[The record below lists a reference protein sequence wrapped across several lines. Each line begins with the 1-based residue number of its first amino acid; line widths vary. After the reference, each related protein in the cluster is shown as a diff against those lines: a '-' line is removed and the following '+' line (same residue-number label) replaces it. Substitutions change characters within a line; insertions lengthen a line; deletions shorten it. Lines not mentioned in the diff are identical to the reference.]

1 MSISLFSDKNI
12 PPSPDEISLS
22 LGNLQPVWID
32 LIKFIEENY
41 QMESNLS
48 YGGKNYGWNLWY
60 RKGGKSLAS
69 LYPQKDGF
77 VVQVVL
83 GKTQVEAALQLSL
96 GEHVR
101 KILRETP
108 QLHDGRWLFIP
119 VHSQGE
125 ADDVKQL
132 FLTKKKLV
140 RPGYRGVRSPG
151 IHPSTQE
158 EEQ

>member
-12 PPSPDEISLS
+12 PSSPDEISLS
-22 LGNLQPVWID
+22 LGNLQPARFD

-69 LYPQKDGF
+69 LYRQKDGF
-77 VVQVVL
+77 VDQVVL
-83 GKTQVEAALQLSL
+83 GKTQVEAALQRGL
-96 GEHVR
+96 GEHVG

-108 QLHDGRWLFIP
+108 QLNDGRWLFIP
-119 VHSQGE
+119 VDSQSE